1 MKAEESEAFWNIGG
15 ADSDGTARGA
25 QVIASSMHRLTE
37 GMKVRYLPQP
47 EWGIGHLISLE
58 DGGARARVLFPAR
71 QGGAILVSTKHGAL
85 RPQPLGKGDSVH
97 TAQGRPALIEGEVTG
112 GRGLRRYVI
121 RFEDGSDAEWPESE
135 LRADAPKPDA
145 LAMLRELRAGDA
157 RNFLLRRQALML
169 DDERRCDA
177 LGALFASR
185 VMVKPHQVGVVQR
198 VLAAPRPRFIL
209 ADEVGLGK
217 TIETGMIYSALR
229 LSGLVRRALV
239 VAPGHL
245 TLQWLAE
252 LYHKFN
258 QLFTLL
264 DSDRYA
270 ASLEEEPDSSPWAR
284 FHTVIASL
292 EMLSRTDEH
301 LQQAA
306 QPEAFWDLVIFDEAH
321 HLKSE
326 RAFEAAKAVA
336 GNSWGLL
343 LLTATPMQL
352 DPSEYHRLLTLV
364 DARHAPTLAHF
375 EERLSRQEELS
386 RLVRELIGGAPVQQI
401 AQQLATRF
409 PDDEELAKASS
420 RESLLAHL
428 AETYSLSERLIR
440 NRRAVVGGFAER
452 RLRRHELEV
461 PAEERSARE
470 AAIQRIGSAGRLRG
484 AALSTLLRRL
494 ESSPAAFRAAIQ
506 GSKDLAP
513 LSGELR
519 LPVRDAKFA
528 AFLGALRSVWDRES
542 RAKILVFTEAKET
555 LEWLQQQLLTEA
567 IQALAY
573 HGELPLVARDRQVAR
588 FRDPEGPLV
597 LISTELGG
605 EGRNFQFAHHLMNY
619 DLPWSPAVM
628 EQRIGRLDRIGQTH
642 PVQIHA
648 FDPRGTLSSDVLSL
662 LDEAVGVFGET
673 VGGLDALLEEVEPR
687 LTELALL
694 SAAERGEYTRSLGQ
708 RVQATRLS
716 LRRAYDPLL
725 DQRSFDREGV
735 EELLARARERLGLEG
750 EVESSLEDGLWAAA
764 RDLDERLEETVT
776 ELAKKVGIGVDTE
789 EHVEAFQ
796 VAFDLG
802 RELTV
807 EALPGISLAQDK
819 VLVGTFWRDTA
830 IEREEIEYFAT
841 GHPLVEALF
850 AFLRDG
856 PFGRSGLRA
865 IDGRGLKKT
874 RGIEFL
880 FHLQAPEPEDTSPG
894 ARVPSRQLSRFVKS
908 WLLQVPVCEDA
919 RGPRIDY
926 ALSAALRIEGRPLVG
941 DEARAAFAGLPDF
954 VDPAAAAATAAA
966 QLLASEAAR
975 RARAA
980 IEEERVAAQRRLVL
994 SLKHQGIQRKEI
1006 AEHQSALDNYYADLF
1021 AAVKGLSVTLDS
1033 LCGFLINR

>member
-1 MKAEESEAFWNIGG
+1 
-15 ADSDGTARGA
+15 
-25 QVIASSMHRLTE
+25 MHKLTE
-37 GMKVRYLPQP
+37 GMKVRYVPQP

-71 QGGAILVSTKHGAL
+71 QGGPIFVSTKHGAL
-85 RPQPLGKGDSVH
+85 LPQPLGKGDSVH
-97 TAQGRPALIEGEVTG
+97 TAQGRPAVIEGEVKG

-121 RFEDGSDAEWPESE
+121 RFDDGSRAEWPESE

-229 LSGLVRRALV
+229 LSGLVRRTLV

-270 ASLEEEPDSSPWAR
+270 ASLAEEPSVSPWAR

-292 EMLSRTDEH
+292 EMLSRSDEH
-301 LQQAA
+301 VEQASR
-306 QPEAFWDLVIFDEAH
+306 PEAFWDLLIFDEAH

-326 RAFEAAKAVA
+326 RAFQAAKAVA

-364 DARHAPTLAHF
+364 DPRRAPTLARF

-386 RLVRELIGGAPVQQI
+386 RVVREVIGGAPAQQI
-401 AQQLATRF
+401 AQQLAARF
-409 PDDEELAKASS
+409 PDDEELTKVSGPNN
-420 RESLLAHL
+420 LLAHL
-428 AETYSLSERLIR
+428 AETYSLSASLIR

-470 AAIQRIGSAGRLRG
+470 AAIQRVGSAGRLRG
-484 AALSTLLRRL
+484 AALSMLLRRL

-506 GSKDLAP
+506 GSKELAP
-513 LSGELR
+513 MSGELR
-519 LPVRDAKFA
+519 LPARDAKLI
-528 AFLGALRSVWDRES
+528 AFLGALRSVWDREPQ
-542 RAKILVFTEAKET
+542 AKILVFTEAKET
-555 LEWLQQQLLTEA
+555 LDWLQQQLLTEA

-642 PVQIHA
+642 PVEIHA

-662 LDEAVGVFGET
+662 LADAVGVFGET

-687 LTELALL
+687 MTELALL
-694 SAAERGEYTRSLGQ
+694 SAGERAEYTRSLGE
-708 RVQATRLS
+708 RVQATRAS

-725 DQRSFDREGV
+725 DLRSFDRQGV
-735 EELLARARERLGLEG
+735 EELLARARERMGIEG
-750 EVESSLEDGLWAAA
+750 NGESSLEDGLWAAA

-856 PFGRSGLRA
+856 LFGRSGLRA
-865 IDGRGLKKT
+865 IDARGLKKA

-908 WLLQVPVCEDA
+908 WLIQVPVCEEA

-926 ALSAALRIEGRPLVG
+926 ALSEALRRESRALIG
-941 DEARAAFAGLPDF
+941 DEARAAFAGLPAF
-954 VDPAAAAATAAA
+954 VDPASAAATAAA
-966 QLLASEAAR
+966 QLQGSQAAE

-980 IEEERVAAQRRLVL
+980 IDEERAAAQRRLVL
-994 SLKHQGIQRKEI
+994 SLKHQGIHQKGI
-1006 AEHQSALDNYYADLF
+1006 AEQQSALDNYYADLF
-1021 AAVKGLSVTLDS
+1021 AAVEGLSVTFDS
-1033 LCGFLINR
+1033 LCGFVINR

>member
-1 MKAEESEAFWNIGG
+1 
-15 ADSDGTARGA
+15 
-25 QVIASSMHRLTE
+25 MHKLTE

-71 QGGAILVSTKHGAL
+71 QGGPILVSTKHGAL
-85 RPQPLGKGDSVH
+85 HPQQLGKGDSVH
-97 TAQGRPALIEGEVTG
+97 TAQGRPAVIEGEVTG

-121 RFEDGSDAEWPESE
+121 RFEDRSLAEWPESE
-135 LRADAPKPDA
+135 LRADAPKADA
-145 LAMLRELRAGDA
+145 LTMLREQRAGDA

-198 VLAAPRPRFIL
+198 VLAAPQPRFIL

-229 LSGLVRRALV
+229 LSGLVRRTLV

-270 ASLEEEPDSSPWAR
+270 ASLEEEPDASPWAR

-292 EMLSRTDEH
+292 ETLSRSDEH
-301 LQQAA
+301 VEQASR
-306 QPEAFWDLVIFDEAH
+306 PEAFWDLVIFDEAH

-326 RAFEAAKAVA
+326 RAFQAAKAVA
-336 GNSWGLL
+336 RNCWGLL

-364 DARHAPTLAHF
+364 DPRQAPSLARF

-386 RLVRELIGGAPVQQI
+386 RWVRELIGNAPVQQI
-401 AQQLATRF
+401 AQRLAARF
-409 PDDEELAKASS
+409 PNDEELTKASS
-420 RESLLAHL
+420 RDRLLAHL
-428 AETYSLSERLIR
+428 AETYSLSESLVR

-452 RLRRHELEV
+452 RLNRHELEV
-461 PAEERSARE
+461 PAEERNARE
-470 AAIQRIGSAGRLRG
+470 ATIQRVGSSGRLRG
-484 AALSTLLRRL
+484 AALSMLLRRL
-494 ESSPAAFRAAIQ
+494 ESSPAAFQAAIL
-506 GSKDLAP
+506 GSKELAP

-519 LPVRDAKFA
+519 LPARDAKLT
-528 AFLGALRSVWDRES
+528 AFLAALRSVWDREP
-542 RAKILVFTEAKET
+542 RTKILVFTEAKET
-555 LEWLQQQLLTEA
+555 LDWLQQQLLTEA
-567 IQALAY
+567 IEALAY

-628 EQRIGRLDRIGQTH
+628 EQRIGRLDRIGQSR
-642 PVQIHA
+642 PVEIHA
-648 FDPRGTLSSDVLSL
+648 FDPKGTLSSDVLSL
-662 LDEAVGVFGET
+662 LADAVGVFGET
-673 VGGLDALLEEVEPR
+673 VGGLDAFLEEVEPR
-687 LTELALL
+687 LTELAVLTP
-694 SAAERGEYTRSLGQ
+694 AERAEYARSLGE
-708 RVQATRLS
+708 RVQETRAS

-725 DQRSFDREGV
+725 DLRSFDRQGV

-750 EVESSLEDGLWAAA
+750 EDEASLEDGLWAAA

-776 ELAKKVGIGVDTE
+776 ELARKIGIGVDTD

-830 IEREEIEYFAT
+830 IDREEIEYFAT

-865 IDGRGLKKT
+865 IDARGLKKAT
-874 RGIEFL
+874 GIEFL

-908 WLLQVPVCEDA
+908 WLIQVPIREDG
-919 RGPRIDY
+919 RGPQIDY
-926 ALSAALRIEGRPLVG
+926 GLSQALRRESRALFG
-941 DEARAAFAGLPDF
+941 DEARAAFAGLPTF

-966 QLLASEAAR
+966 QLKATETAR

-980 IEEERVAAQRRLVL
+980 IDEERAAAQHRLVL
-994 SLKHQGIQRKEI
+994 SLKHQGVLAKEI
-1006 AEHQSALDNYYADLF
+1006 AEHQSLLDNYFADLF
-1021 AAVKGLSVTLDS
+1021 SAVEGLTLTLDS
-1033 LCGFLINR
+1033 LCGFVINR